1 MKPIK
6 TSKDKNILIAISGG
20 RSSARMAHHIEF
32 SEQYKDYNK
41 LYVFANTGQERVETI
56 DFLKNIANYWN
67 IDINVVEAVG
77 SKVMGVGINYKL
89 TDLDN
94 LSMDSEP
101 FEQVIMHK
109 TKGEFKGLPNQ
120 SAPYCSENMKAI
132 PSKKFADKIF
142 GVNNYV
148 TAIGFRE
155 EDTPKRITMVEAN
168 MSETRIYPLLTD
180 IYPPVNNIRL
190 NRWWDKQ
197 PFKLEI
203 HGDLGNCE
211 LCWKKSHK
219 TIVENIKHGARTIEW
234 WRKMERQH
242 GNTSY
247 RGNLSINDLVE
258 LSKQPTT
265 MTMDFGEDE
274 GDGCVCTF

>member
-1 MKPIK
+1 MRKE
-6 TSKDKNILIAISGG
+6 NILVAISGG
-20 RSSARMAHHIEF
+20 RSSARMAHYIEF
-32 SEQYKDYNK
+32 SEQYKNCNK

-56 DFLKNIANYWN
+56 DFLKNMVEHWGIEIY
-67 IDINVVEAVG
+67 VVEAVG
-77 SKVMGVGINYKL
+77 SDVMGVGINYKL

-94 LSMDSEP
+94 LSMNSEP

-120 SAPYCSENMKAI
+120 SAPYCSENMKTI

-155 EDTPKRITMVEAN
+155 EDTPKRITMTEAID
-168 MSETRIYPLLTD
+168 SEKRIYPLLTD

-190 NRWWDKQ
+190 NRWWDKM

-211 LCWKKSHK
+211 LCWKKSNK
-219 TIVENIKHGARTIEW
+219 TLIENIRHGSRTIGW
-234 WRKMERQH
+234 WQRMEKEH

-247 RGNLSINDLVE
+247 RGNLSIDDLIE
-258 LSKQPTT
+258 LSSQPTT
-265 MTMDFGEDE
+265 LTIDFEEGG